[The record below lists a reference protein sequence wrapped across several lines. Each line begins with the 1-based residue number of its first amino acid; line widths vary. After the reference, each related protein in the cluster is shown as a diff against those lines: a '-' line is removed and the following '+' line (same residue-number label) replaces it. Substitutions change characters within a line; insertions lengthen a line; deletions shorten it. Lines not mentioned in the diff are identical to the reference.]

1 MSRDNI
7 VFTTCG
13 LLRGLIIGSFL
24 IGRRLATK
32 VASSDSAIA
41 GEAPAATAQAPATP
55 SSAPATGGGNAQTMS
70 AVREQLASLKAAVER
85 DPKNFQALQQLGNMY
100 MEAAKFPQA
109 VEYYE
114 GALGV
119 RGGPAARK
127 DIGICYQQA
136 A

>member
-13 LLRGLIIGSFL
+13 LLLGLIIGSFL
-24 IGRRLATK
+24 IGPRLAPK

-41 GEAPAATAQAPATP
+41 GEAPAATPQAPATP

-85 DPKNFQALQQLGNMY
+85 GPKNLPALPQLRNSVMDAGRLP
-100 MEAAKFPQA
+100 E
-109 VEYYE
+109 
-114 GALGV
+114 
-119 RGGPAARK
+119 RARNHWR
-127 DIGICYQQA
+127 DLS
-136 A
+136 